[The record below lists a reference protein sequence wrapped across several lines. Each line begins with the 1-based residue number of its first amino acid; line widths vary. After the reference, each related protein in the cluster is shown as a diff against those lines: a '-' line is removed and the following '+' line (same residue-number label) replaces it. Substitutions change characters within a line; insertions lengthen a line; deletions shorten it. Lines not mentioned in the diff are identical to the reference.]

1 MSLRKFLPVYLIFL
15 AMGMVDAAGPMVS
28 LARESFVLSITV
40 ATLLP
45 FLGYLMFGLLSIPM
59 GVLQD
64 SKGKIFILNLGL
76 GIMFAGLMIPVLSG
90 MYGKMVVDP
99 DSMGQFYRI
108 LMAVLLIGAGG
119 AIMQVGGNPFIRDIS
134 EEGHYSKN
142 LSRAQSFITVGSSM
156 GFLVPTIMFNLFG
169 LDWSILFPINAS
181 IVFAALLWFN
191 LAKVSEVKQERT
203 HHATLKSCFKLL
215 KNGYV
220 LAMVMGI
227 FIYCGVEIAVASHV
241 PILLTDKF
249 MLSLERVGLLI
260 SWSLFYLP
268 IFLGRFF
275 GSYIMRVIAPTRLLI
290 VTGLF
295 ALVGVLIILFTNSLI
310 MALIGV
316 LIVGFGF
323 ANVFPL
329 IFSITIDN
337 MPNHQNELSG
347 LMVTMIVG
355 GTFIPMI
362 MGAVADTTNIT
373 FAFIVP
379 LACICYVTFLGF
391 INYNKNKK
399 RHEG

>member
-1 MSLRKFLPVYLIFL
+1 MNYKFLPIYLVFL
-15 AMGMVDAAGPMVS
+15 SMGLVDAAGPMVS
-28 LARESFVLSITV
+28 LARESFVLSITM

-64 SKGKIFILNLGL
+64 KKGKVFILNLGL
-76 GIMFAGLMIPVLSG
+76 GIMLAGLLIPVLSG
-90 MYGKMVVDP
+90 MYGRMVVDP
-99 DSMGQFYRI
+99 SSMGQFYRI

-142 LSRAQSFITVGSSM
+142 LSRAQAFITVGSSM
-156 GFLVPTIMFNLFG
+156 GFLVPTIMYNLFG
-169 LDWSILFPINAS
+169 LDWSILFPICAV
-181 IVFAALLWFN
+181 IVLSAMLWFN
-191 LAKVSEVKQERT
+191 LAKIREVRKEKT
-203 HHATLKSCFKLL
+203 HHATLGSCFALL

-220 LAMVMGI
+220 LAMVFGI
-227 FIYCGVEIAVASHV
+227 FIYCGVEIAVASHA
-241 PILLTDKF
+241 PILLNDKF
-249 MLSLERVGLLI
+249 NISLEKMGLLI

-275 GSYIMRVIAPTRLLI
+275 GSFFMRFITPSRMLI

-295 ALVGVLIILFTNSLI
+295 AVIGVLLILFTNSFTL
-310 MALIGV
+310 ALIGI

-337 MPNHQNELSG
+337 MPDHQNELSG

-362 MGAVADTTNIT
+362 MGIVADTTSIT

-379 LACICYVTFLGF
+379 LACLCYITFLGI
-391 INYNKNKK
+391 INFNRNHKK
-399 RHEG
+399 